1 MRGVKIPYELQKMN
15 SLFEQAGFEA
25 YLVGGAVRDEIMG
38 KGAHDW
44 DVATNARPEDVM
56 KIFRRVIPTGIKH
69 GTVTVHFMKKAIE
82 VTTFRTE
89 SDYSDGRHPD
99 NVEYAG
105 HIEEDLSR
113 RDFTMNAMA
122 ASLADGHIVDPYGGA
137 DDIKARVIRAVG
149 EPFERFMEDGLR
161 PVRAVRFASQLGFN
175 IEEKTWAAI
184 LREDILKKAAGISLE
199 RFRDE
204 FCKILLSPVPS
215 VGLKLLEESG
225 LLKIFVP
232 ELLQGRACVQ
242 SDERGFHSFD
252 VLDHNFYACDGAVL
266 RGESSQA
273 QNAAA
278 ASKACEQSASGASL
292 ACEQS
297 PADRLLILRLAALF
311 HDVAKP
317 SCKRVVPAEGDGGQ
331 QFSSSEQSSSGEKI
345 TFYKHEEIGAK
356 ETKAILTRLKFSNAQ
371 IDAVC
376 HLIKEHMFN
385 YESSWSDAAVRRFV
399 QRVGKEN
406 IDALFDLR
414 LADIYGMKRVEVRLH
429 DTAVC
434 GKLLELR
441 SRVDKALQEKSAM
454 GLKDLA
460 VNGGDLIALG
470 IPAGKKMGAIL
481 KELFEAV
488 TDDPAMNSRDA
499 LLGLA
504 KNLWNEK
511 YSG

>member
-1 MRGVKIPYELQKMN
+1 MRGVKIPCELQKMN
-15 SLFEQAGFEA
+15 SLFEAAGFEA

-99 NVEYAG
+99 KVEYAG

-122 ASLADGHIVDPYGGA
+122 ASLKDGHIVDPYGGA
-137 DDIKARVIRAVG
+137 DDIKARIIRAVG
-149 EPFERFMEDGLR
+149 EPCERFMEDGLR
-161 PVRAVRFASQLGFN
+161 PVRAVRFASQLGFR
-175 IEEKTWAAI
+175 IEENTWAAI
-184 LREDILKKAAGISLE
+184 LRDDILKKAAGISLE

-266 RGESSQA
+266 RGASESS
-273 QNAAA
+273 
-278 ASKACEQSASGASL
+278 
-292 ACEQS
+292 EQS

-317 SCKRVVPAEGDGGQ
+317 SCKRVDGA
-331 QFSSSEQSSSGEKI
+331 KI
-345 TFYKHEEIGAK
+345 TFYNHEIAGEKMARG
-356 ETKAILTRLKFSNAQ
+356 ILVRLKFSNAQ

-399 QRVGKEN
+399 QRVGAQN

-441 SRVDKALQEKSAM
+441 SRVDAALSQKSAM

-504 KNLWNEK
+504 KNLWTEK